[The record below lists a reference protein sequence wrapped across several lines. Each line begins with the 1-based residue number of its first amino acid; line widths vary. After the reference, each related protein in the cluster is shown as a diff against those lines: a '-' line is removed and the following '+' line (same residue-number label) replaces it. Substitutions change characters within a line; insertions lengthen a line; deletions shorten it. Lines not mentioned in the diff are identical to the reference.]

1 MKLLKLNSLFLTVI
15 FGLLLAVVV
24 SGCSPKTTGKVT
36 EDVSITGQTDELD
49 AVGAKYRGPSYNVAI
64 LTFKNKTPSKTLGVG
79 EAATDILRTII
90 GKSGMTPISVTDEEM
105 RDQERLIELQQTG
118 AIKIGKKD
126 AAAGFSSI
134 DFRIS
139 GAITAFSQSAESSDY
154 ILGRSKTQVAKV
166 QVDYALVD
174 IQTGETLLAESG
186 QGEYRKKTSE
196 FLGVGSK
203 STMDTSLRDGALRDA
218 MSKAMTRMIEK
229 LNARPYTTRVL
240 DVDGDDI
247 LIRAGTK
254 SNLGEGT
261 VLAVYS
267 EGKKIVDPDTGRVI
281 GRKQKKVG
289 EIVIVSH
296 VNAKMSNA
304 TVKSGSGFKTGNI
317 VKEIR

>member
-1 MKLLKLNSLFLTVI
+1 MISGKLNTKYAFVLMAFLFTVV
-15 FGLLLAVVV
+15 L
-24 SGCSPKTTGKVT
+24 SGCTPKTTGTVT
-36 EDVSITGQTDELD
+36 EDVSITGQTDELTS
-49 AVGAKYRGPSYNVAI
+49 VGEKYRGPAYTVAI
-64 LTFKNKTPSKTLGVG
+64 MTFRNKTPSKTLGVG

-90 GKSGMTPISVTDEEM
+90 GKTGMTPITLTDEEM

-118 AIKIGKKD
+118 AVKVGKKD

-139 GAITAFSQSAESSDY
+139 GAITAFSQSAESADY
-154 ILGRSKTQVAKV
+154 ILGRSKTQIAKV

-218 MSKAMTRMIEK
+218 MAKAMTRMIEK

-254 SNLGEGT
+254 SNLAVGT
-261 VLAVYS
+261 TLAVYS

-296 VNAKMSNA
+296 VNDKMSDA
-304 TVKSGSGFKTGNI
+304 SVKSGSGFKTGNI
-317 VKEIR
+317 VKEIK